1 MSKYNL
7 ILKREGQLT
16 NSIISGAMPMHMT
29 ITRKVVICALL
40 IFIMEDLKEL
50 LTPMENGKLL

>member
-29 ITRKVVICALL
+29 ITRKVVIYALL

-50 LTPMENGKLL
+50 LTPMENGKL